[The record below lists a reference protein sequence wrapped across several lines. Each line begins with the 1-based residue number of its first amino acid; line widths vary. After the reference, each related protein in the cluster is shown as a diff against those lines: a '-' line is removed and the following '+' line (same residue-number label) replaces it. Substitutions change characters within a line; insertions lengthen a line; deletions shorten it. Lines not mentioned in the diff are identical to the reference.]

1 MSAPGAAA
9 GVRDR
14 ELAKRSV
21 QGQGPG
27 VAAVITKGLGEAGV
41 TADGHR
47 AFWEVMKMLWSQVG
61 HGIAQLLKYTCGLI
75 IQTCLTLA
83 TPWPI

>member
-27 VAAVITKGLGEAGV
+27 VAAVITKGLGEAGAV
-41 TADGHR
+41 GL
-47 AFWEVMKMLWSQVG
+47 KSQS
-61 HGIAQLLKYTCGLI
+61 LDS
-75 IQTCLTLA
+75 
-83 TPWPI
+83 